1 MLVVIYGWQKWGVIG
16 LVLVTIAQVVAIGN
30 SGLPA
35 AVAWIFF
42 VIAMAPVA
50 LLIALLCSGP
60 RPTVWEQME

>member
-1 MLVVIYGWQKWGVIG
+1 VVYGWQKWGVVG
-16 LVLVTIAQVVAIGN
+16 LVLVTILQALVIGN
-30 SGLPA
+30 SGLHP